1 MSAEVGIGFGI
12 KLFGGAIMALV
23 TGAVGHLYW
32 MIRRDKDKLD
42 KTLTKEETE
51 QLVDLKLEPT
61 NTKVDTIFDLLHSMN
76 ESSHKTAEGI
86 QDIGKNVAVL
96 KNDMEHVKEDIKE
109 LKRNKKDK

>member
-12 KLFGGAIMALV
+12 KLFGGAAMAFI

-32 MIRRDKDKLD
+32 MIRKDKTKLD
-42 KTLTKEETE
+42 QTLTKEETE

-61 NTKVDTIFDLLHSMN
+61 KTKVETIFDLLHSMN
-76 ESSHKTAEGI
+76 ENSQTTAEGI

>member
-1 MSAEVGIGFGI
+1 MSAEVGVGLGI
-12 KLFGGAIMALV
+12 KILWGALGTIV
-23 TGAVGHLYW
+23 TGAISHIYW
-32 MIRRDKDKLD
+32 LIKKDKDKLD
-42 KTLTKEETE
+42 NTLTKDETE

-61 NTKVDTIFDLLHSMN
+61 KTKVDTIFDLLHTMN
-76 ESSHKTAEGI
+76 ENSQTTAEGI